1 VKITVWLIPTR
12 QRFDNCLL
20 KKFNYICHSRCFGIR
35 GGYGKS
41 AFKLAVKLYPITPQK
56 LLKLLDLVVYIENGW
71 SLSIIPGDQKG
82 LFKLAVQ
89 LRKFYISVIYNT
101 ATGYVLLVYLTNI

>member
-1 VKITVWLIPTR
+1 MTIKYGLQFFFFFELKDNDGQNFLAGIVLLCETRCILMYKICISYIM
-12 QRFDNCLL
+12 
-20 KKFNYICHSRCFGIR
+20 KKEM
-35 GGYGKS
+35 
-41 AFKLAVKLYPITPQK
+41 V
-56 LLKLLDLVVYIENGW
+56 
-71 SLSIIPGDQKG
+71 PGDQKG

>member
-1 VKITVWLIPTR
+1 MRHLSILV
-12 QRFDNCLL
+12 QFS
-20 KKFNYICHSRCFGIR
+20 FHSR
-35 GGYGKS
+35 
-41 AFKLAVKLYPITPQK
+41 FKLAQSCQKKSNLHTNSLNKL
-56 LLKLLDLVVYIENGW
+56 
-71 SLSIIPGDQKG
+71 PGDQKG

>member
-1 VKITVWLIPTR
+1 M
-12 QRFDNCLL
+12 QCLKTYL
-20 KKFNYICHSRCFGIR
+20 WIQNRSLFLAFMFNTTF
-35 GGYGKS
+35 
-41 AFKLAVKLYPITPQK
+41 L
-56 LLKLLDLVVYIENGW
+56 
-71 SLSIIPGDQKG
+71 PGDQKG